1 MEWNGMKWN
10 ENGIASGSVANGIAS
25 GSVANGTA
33 SGSVANGI
41 ASGSVANGTASGSV
55 AELTPS
61 TKRQTHTR
69 RFSTSKSTRVI
80 GGDLCRTSRIG

>member
-1 MEWNGMKWN
+1 MEWNGMEWN
-10 ENGIASGSVANGIAS
+10 RERQRGEWNRERKRGGIDAG
-25 GSVANGTA
+25 
-33 SGSVANGI
+33 
-41 ASGSVANGTASGSV
+41 SGSV

-61 TKRQTHTR
+61 TKRQTHSR

>member
-1 MEWNGMKWN
+1 MKWNEMEWNGMKWN
-10 ENGIASGSVANGIAS
+10 ENGIASGSVANGIDA
-25 GSVANGTA
+25 
-33 SGSVANGI
+33 
-41 ASGSVANGTASGSV
+41 GSV

-80 GGDLCRTSRIG
+80 SGDLCRTSRIG

>member
-10 ENGIASGSVANGIAS
+10 ENGIDAGSVANGIDA
-25 GSVANGTA
+25 
-33 SGSVANGI
+33 
-41 ASGSVANGTASGSV
+41 GSV

-69 RFSTSKSTRVI
+69 RLCASKSTRVI
-80 GGDLCRTSRIG
+80 GGDLCRTSWVG